1 LKLINYILAPI
12 CFLKINFYLAGSLL
26 MVRKCVEKGLPPPI
40 WKSDSKLGVTVT
52 FFPMEATTEV
62 TTEVTTEAT
71 TEVKRLLH
79 HLKGEMSRSELQLTM
94 GLKNAEHFRKSY
106 INPALALGVIERVE
120 PEKSKISATGEF

>member
-1 LKLINYILAPI
+1 
-12 CFLKINFYLAGSLL
+12 
-26 MVRKCVEKGLPPPI
+26 
-40 WKSDSKLGVTVT
+40 
-52 FFPMEATTEV
+52 MEATTEV